1 MKKITHEEM
10 LKELLDFIM
19 NNKDSIKRFE
29 IKSNRDFFDQIIETN
44 LKITLECKD
53 LSVDE
58 KILTDITKDNTNY
71 ENSN

>member
-44 LKITLECKD
+44 LKITFECKD